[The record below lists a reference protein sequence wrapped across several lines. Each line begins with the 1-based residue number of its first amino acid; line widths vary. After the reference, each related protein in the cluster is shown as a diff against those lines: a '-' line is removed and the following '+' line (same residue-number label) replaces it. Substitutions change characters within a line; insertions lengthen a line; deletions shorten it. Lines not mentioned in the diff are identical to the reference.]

1 MNSFFIIIL
10 LAVCCSANYSPA
22 QCVKVISATQ
32 EYQMG
37 GREESRQEILKVE
50 LKDNKKLEPL
60 YFLIDQKKVDFSK
73 TIVDDKLV
81 LTAILHSAQDNF
93 PTTDNPYPMA
103 KIPIWD
109 KLILVLKKL
118 KSNKLI
124 KRKIKLTKPKE
135 NNIITTEALPQ

>member
-1 MNSFFIIIL
+1 MKSFYKIIL
-10 LAVCCSANYSPA
+10 LVACCGVYYSQA

-32 EYQMG
+32 GYQMG

-60 YFLIDQKKVDFSK
+60 YFLIDQKKIDFSK

-93 PTTDNPYPMA
+93 PTTDNPYPMDKLA
-103 KIPIWD
+103 SWD
-109 KLILVLKKL
+109 ELILVLKKL